1 MTENH
6 FEQAIALTRSLY
18 NSAALH
24 LVAEDKNGVWVNRYT
39 SVTYGREE
47 DLRSVPPVPGAKCEE
62 QSGARFLCLRQRLPL
77 KDAEDFVAGAIRG
90 SVSIGAYTVTYD
102 VEPAVTGFRPAHT
115 SGDLAEGSMWN
126 SSGWSREYVGRD
138 VFKEMIVAVQMGVC
152 GEPRLAN

>member
-47 DLRSVPPVPGAKCEE
+47 DLRSVRRCLAQSAKNNPGPDFSASA
-62 QSGARFLCLRQRLPL
+62 SGYRSKTRRILSPGPF
-77 KDAEDFVAGAIRG
+77 AEACPSAL
-90 SVSIGAYTVTYD
+90 T
-102 VEPAVTGFRPAHT
+102 P
-115 SGDLAEGSMWN
+115 
-126 SSGWSREYVGRD
+126 
-138 VFKEMIVAVQMGVC
+138 
-152 GEPRLAN
+152 